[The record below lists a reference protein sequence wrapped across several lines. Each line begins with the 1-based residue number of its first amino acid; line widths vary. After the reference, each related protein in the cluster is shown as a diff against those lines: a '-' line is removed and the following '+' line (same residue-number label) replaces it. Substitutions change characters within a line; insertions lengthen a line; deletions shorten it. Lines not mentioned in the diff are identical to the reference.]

1 MLKKVNTATLLV
13 VLVSA
18 SLGSAQNAATHSLVG
33 VWNLD
38 LKQSK
43 SDSEPPPKSATIT
56 IFTDTPDALAWR
68 YEGVDAKGQS
78 VTFSWS
84 GPPDGSL
91 RDVKNGDGQGVGKE
105 SLKREGE
112 VVIRHGEVPNGQTFD
127 GRLTISADGNTF
139 TAVDTTKTQDGKT
152 STTSAVYHRVP
163 GGKPASPPP
172 NPNWPTK
179 ERPGNPSGPDR
190 GKGIASPERIAPP

>member
-127 GRLTISADGNTF
+127 GRLTISADGSTLTVSATVGFGPGLYVDLSRLTF
-139 TAVDTTKTQDGKT
+139 HVPIQAAFDWVRAIEPPTKTAPN
-152 STTSAVYHRVP
+152 TTL
-163 GGKPASPPP
+163 
-172 NPNWPTK
+172 
-179 ERPGNPSGPDR
+179 SGSV
-190 GKGIASPERIAPP
+190 I